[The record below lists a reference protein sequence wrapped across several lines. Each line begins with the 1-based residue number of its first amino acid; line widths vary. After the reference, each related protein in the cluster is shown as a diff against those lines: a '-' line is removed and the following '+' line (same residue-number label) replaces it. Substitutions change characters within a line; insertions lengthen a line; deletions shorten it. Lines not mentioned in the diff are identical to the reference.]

1 MARDDLNRFIEA
13 PVLIEFN
20 NMVRELGNFDFDQR
34 DPNVLDIV
42 KTHCDEYRKLCKDYG
57 VIPSWEGIALALG
70 ITRQKCTQ
78 WLNGT
83 VQWAKDTGVTEYLQ
97 KEWAWINNILVTSM
111 QQGRIDKITGI
122 FIAKNN
128 FLYTNEDPEQRKTE
142 VNVHLSMAELVEGAK
157 NLVLTGGKQT
167 LIEGQ
172 NTPDFKLEGNRL
184 MDKSPEHKTRKK
196 RAKQASNEEVKK

>member
-1 MARDDLNRFIEA
+1 MARDEMNRFIEA
-13 PVLIEFN
+13 PVLLEFN
-20 NMVRELGNFDFDQR
+20 NMVRELGDFKIDQR

-42 KTHCDEYRKLCKDYG
+42 KTHCEEYRKLCSEYG
-57 VIPSWEGIALALG
+57 ILPSWEGIALALG

-83 VQWAKDTGVTEYLQ
+83 TQWAKDAGVTEYLQ
-97 KEWAWINNILVTSM
+97 KEWSWINNILVTSM

-122 FIAKNN
+122 FLAKNN
-128 FLYTNEDPEQRKTE
+128 FLYTNEDPKENKTQ

-157 NLVLTGGKQT
+157 NLVLTGGTQT
-167 LIEGQ
+167 LIDAQ
-172 NTPDFKLEGNRL
+172 NSGDFRLESNRL

-196 RAKQASNEEVKK
+196 PRKQAPNNE